1 LVALLPGSLIFPNF
15 VFPIPGNYSSSK
27 GFLLGGLSLP
37 SEVTMFSR
45 HIQPMR
51 RAFVRLVLTV
61 LACTSLACA
70 SATLLLEEPYGK
82 LGFFTAT
89 GHAAVYLSGVCADTP
104 VHLRPCAAG
113 ETGIVLSRYDGVGGY
128 DWVAIPLVPYLYA
141 VERPEDVPLF
151 ADAKMT
157 VFLRDRYRRKYLQD
171 VAPDGKDGE
180 TPGGNW
186 YELVG
191 SSYDRTI
198 YGFEIETSPEQ
209 DKALIQKLNS
219 SPNQP
224 RFHFVSRNCADF
236 AKDVLNF
243 YYPKSLHRSLV
254 ADVGMTTPKQMAKML
269 TRFSDR
275 HPEFQFSRLIIAQV
289 PGSMPRSSTV
299 RGVVDSFIRS
309 KKYIVPSVVFS
320 PIFAGCVGAVYVG
333 TGAGRFNPA
342 TNAMVLVAGRDP
354 ERPLDREDRRAYQ
367 QQLKHF
373 LADAYPQKPKQN
385 LDKVWAKLQSRAQAG
400 VDEQGRPV
408 LQLQVGTSFVQVGV
422 AADNVLNGSA
432 SPQLVRQLLEA
443 RLQSEL
449 RGRSARDLSEAGV
462 ARDWNL
468 LQKAVTENDSSLV
481 AGTTLR
487 SETLR
492 SENVRGNRP

>member
-1 LVALLPGSLIFPNF
+1 
-15 VFPIPGNYSSSK
+15 
-27 GFLLGGLSLP
+27 
-37 SEVTMFSR
+37 
-45 HIQPMR
+45 MR
-51 RAFVRLVLTV
+51 RAFVRLVLFV
-61 LACTSLACA
+61 LGCTSLASA

-82 LGFFTAT
+82 MGFFTAT

-104 VHLRPCAAG
+104 VVLRRCAPG

-128 DWVAIPLVPYLYA
+128 DWVAIPLIPYLYA

-151 ADAKMT
+151 ADTKMT
-157 VFLRDRYRRKYLQD
+157 AFLRDRYRRRYLED
-171 VAPDGKDGE
+171 VAPDGKNGG

-198 YGFEIETSPEQ
+198 YGFEIETTPEQ
-209 DKALIQKLNS
+209 DEALIRKLNS
-219 SPNQP
+219 SPNQSH
-224 RFHFVSRNCADF
+224 FHLVSRNCADF

-243 YYPKSLHRSLV
+243 YYPKSLHRSPV
-254 ADVGMTTPKQMAKML
+254 ADVGMTTPKQMAKIL

-275 HPEFQFSRLIIAQV
+275 HPELQFSRLIIAQV

-299 RGVVDSFIRS
+299 RGVVDSFFRS

-320 PIFAGCVGAVYVG
+320 PIFAGCVAAVDVG
-333 TGAGRFNPA
+333 TGAGRFDPA
-342 TNAMVLVAGRDP
+342 TNALVLVAGRDP

-373 LADAYPQKPKQN
+373 LADAYPEKSAKN
-385 LDKVWAKLQSRAQAG
+385 IDKMWGKLQARAKAG
-400 VDEQGRPV
+400 VDEQGSPV
-408 LQLQVGTSFVQVGV
+408 LQLQDGADLVQIGV
-422 AADNVLNGSA
+422 AADNVLNGRA
-432 SPQLVRQLLEA
+432 PPQLVRQLLEA

-449 RGRSARDLSEAGV
+449 RRRSARELSETEV

-468 LQKAVTENDSSLV
+468 LQKVITENESPLV
-481 AGTTLR
+481 AGSTLR
-487 SETLR
+487 A
-492 SENVRGNRP
+492 ENVRGNRP